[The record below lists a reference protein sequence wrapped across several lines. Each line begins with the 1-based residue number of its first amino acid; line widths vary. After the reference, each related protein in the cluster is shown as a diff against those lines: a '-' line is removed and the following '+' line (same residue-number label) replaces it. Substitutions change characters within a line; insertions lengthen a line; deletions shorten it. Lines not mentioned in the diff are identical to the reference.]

1 MLMEYTEEI
10 IGTGKE
16 RALVVL
22 NGTMAKYTKDFGRM
36 GWSMGRGFGKIE
48 KEILTKG
55 TGRIT
60 VRQASVGLLIKEM
73 CMPVSS

>member
-1 MLMEYTEEI
+1 
-10 IGTGKE
+10 
-16 RALVVL
+16 
-22 NGTMAKYTKDFGRM
+22 
-36 GWSMGRGFGKIE
+36 MGRGFGKIE

-73 CMPVSS
+73 CMLVSS